1 MSCFEKTPELSD
13 KLTIRVII
21 GAMESMQ
28 WGNRLDGTGPNKHVD
43 FGEDKINCL
52 ISSTDTSLN
61 DEKIDGNFSGRDNG
75 FKLINGSLERKV
87 LILSTK

>member
-28 WGNRLDGTGPNKHVD
+28 WGSRLDGTGSNKHVD

-61 DEKIDGNFSGRDNG
+61 DENIGGDLSGRDNG
-75 FKLINGSLERKV
+75 FKSINGSFERRV

>member
-1 MSCFEKTPELSD
+1 M
-13 KLTIRVII
+13 II
-21 GAMESMQ
+21 GAIESMQ
-28 WGNRLDGTGPNKHVD
+28 WGSRLDGTGSNKRAD

-61 DEKIDGNFSGRDNG
+61 DENEGGDLTGRDNG
-75 FKLINGSLERKV
+75 FKSINGSLERRV

>member
-1 MSCFEKTPELSD
+1 MWLF
-13 KLTIRVII
+13 

-28 WGNRLDGTGPNKHVD
+28 WGSRFDGTGSNKHVD

-52 ISSTDTSLN
+52 ISLTGTSLN
-61 DEKIDGNFSGRDNG
+61 DENIGGDLSGKDNG
-75 FKLINGSLERKV
+75 FKSINGSFERKV

>member
-28 WGNRLDGTGPNKHVD
+28 WGSRLDGTWSNKHVD
-43 FGEDKINCL
+43 FGEDKINFL
-52 ISSTDTSLN
+52 ISSTDISLN
-61 DEKIDGNFSGRDNG
+61 DKNIGCDLSGRDNG
-75 FKLINGSLERKV
+75 FK
-87 LILSTK
+87 